1 MTRTS
6 SIYSNPY
13 YLRENYREY
22 TPEAYRSQVVG
33 ITKTKKKK
41 AKTTSLTPAQASQRS
56 KKKQALKEQKHLL
69 CPMELRPRGPHTGL
83 YCSCHGTWIR
93 WISQTEAAKIQDIL
107 SIS

>member
-1 MTRTS
+1 MTKTS

-33 ITKTKKKK
+33 IDKAKKKRK
-41 AKTTSLTPAQASQRS
+41 KRTPLTPEQASQLS
-56 KKKQALKEQKHLL
+56 KKKQALKEQQHML
-69 CPMELRPRGPHTGL
+69 CPMEVRQKGPHVGL

-93 WISQTEAAKIQDIL
+93 WISLTEAAKIQDIL
-107 SIS
+107 